1 MRRGDRETQGPVL
14 HIMFSAHVLRVP
26 LSHPPCKVKGIENS
40 PKELVSFR
48 YVLTYRCTL
57 PPVSACF
64 STRNRIETPNSI
76 KIQMPPAAVGLFDRR
91 QKSGVPASQHSP
103 SLLRTPHAGTV
114 RVLADRL
121 LFLVLAGVGLYAT
134 TFHCLGQ
141 TYEAEGSDVLTPTNS
156 APVPCDVASL

>member
-14 HIMFSAHVLRVP
+14 HIMFSASPYLILPAKLKASGIPPRSWFRSDTFSHIGVLYP
-26 LSHPPCKVKGIENS
+26 LSTPAFLRGTASRPRTASRSKCHP
-40 PKELVSFR
+40 
-48 YVLTYRCTL
+48 
-57 PPVSACF
+57 
-64 STRNRIETPNSI
+64 
-76 KIQMPPAAVGLFDRR
+76 AVGLFDRR